1 MTRPFKTLDDMGDI
15 AGKRVLVRED
25 LNVPMADG
33 QVTDDTR
40 LRAAVQ
46 TVAELADKGA
56 KVIVLAHFGRPKGQR
71 NPEMSLSL
79 VTRPFS
85 HVLGREV
92 RFIDTDG
99 AAEAI
104 AATRE
109 SRVERVRET
118 IRQNRA
124 ASTQPSPRRGRAG
137 SPRAR
142 RRH

>member
-1 MTRPFKTLDDMGDI
+1 
-15 AGKRVLVRED
+15 
-25 LNVPMADG
+25 
-33 QVTDDTR
+33 
-40 LRAAVQ
+40 
-46 TVAELADKGA
+46 ELADKGA

-104 AATRE
+104 AAMGEGDIALLENTRFD
-109 SRVERVRET
+109 
-118 IRQNRA
+118 
-124 ASTQPSPRRGRAG
+124 AG
-137 SPRAR
+137 EEK
-142 RRH
+142 